1 MPFLDSVISPGTDV
15 GFLTKLCYSDVRL
28 FPQLLQLLAQ
38 MQDIYLTEQCVARLE
53 RIVKSAG
60 GDLRHRFRQL
70 QQQSR
75 QHLPEVIGNSGAK

>member
-53 RIVKSAG
+53 RIVKCAG
-60 GDLRHRFRQL
+60 GDLHHRFRQL

-75 QHLPEVIGNSGAK
+75 QHLTEVIGNSGTK